1 MGLTPRSYLDQM
13 DELHERLQQAPV
25 ALRPPSVAR
34 IGFIGGGMGESDQ
47 TLGPDIHC
55 PAIIFEKIIAAQAKP
70 RGAAARWR
78 CRHSPFSS
86 LHFFSF
92 SALLILYVNSFF
104 LL

>member
-47 TLGPDIHC
+47 TLGPDLHC

-70 RGAAARWR
+70 RGAAAVIL
-78 CRHSPFSS
+78 PKL
-86 LHFFSF
+86 LHFHLFISF
-92 SALLILYVNSFF
+92 LSRLC
-104 LL
+104 